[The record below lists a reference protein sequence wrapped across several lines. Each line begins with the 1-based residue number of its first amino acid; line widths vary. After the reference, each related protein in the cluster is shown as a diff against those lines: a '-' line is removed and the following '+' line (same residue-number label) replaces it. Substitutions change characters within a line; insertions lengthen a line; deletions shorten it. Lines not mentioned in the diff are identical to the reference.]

1 MSLSAWDLP
10 YTLGSQTLH
19 PLKRHLMSTFTGGT
33 MGSLNKTQ
41 LIGNLG
47 ADPEIKS
54 LPDGTAVC
62 NLSIATTEKWRDKTS
77 NHTKEH
83 TEWHKVVLYRRLAE
97 IAGQYL
103 SKGSQIYIEG
113 KLRSRKWQDNN
124 GVDRYTT
131 EIEASEMQMLSSSRK
146 QESTFSDRPSPPS
159 KAVDLASAYDD
170 IPF

>member
-1 MSLSAWDLP
+1 
-10 YTLGSQTLH
+10 
-19 PLKRHLMSTFTGGT
+19 

-54 LPDGTAVC
+54 LADGTAVC
-62 NLSIATTEKWRDKTS
+62 NLSIATTEKWRDKYS
-77 NHTKEH
+77 NESREH

-103 SKGSQIYIEG
+103 SKGSLIYIEG
-113 KLRSRKWQDNN
+113 KLRTRRWQDSN
-124 GVDRYTT
+124 GIERYTT
-131 EIEASEMQMLSSSRK
+131 EIEASEMQMLGSGSKHGAPASSHTAKTFKTVSASSS
-146 QESTFSDRPSPPS
+146 
-159 KAVDLASAYDD
+159 YDD

>member
-1 MSLSAWDLP
+1 
-10 YTLGSQTLH
+10 
-19 PLKRHLMSTFTGGT
+19 

-54 LPDGTAVC
+54 LANGISVC
-62 NLSIATTEKWRDKTS
+62 NLSIATTDKWRDRDT
-77 NHTKEH
+77 NQTKEH

-103 SKGSQIYIEG
+103 SKGSQVYIEG
-113 KLRSRKWQDNN
+113 KLRTRKWQDSK
-124 GVDRYTT
+124 GLERYTT
-131 EIEASEMQMLSSSRK
+131 EIEASEMQMLSSGRK
-146 QESTFSDRPSPPS
+146 RDSSSDDRSIPS
-159 KAVDLASAYDD
+159 KGVFITASAYDD

>member
-1 MSLSAWDLP
+1 
-10 YTLGSQTLH
+10 
-19 PLKRHLMSTFTGGT
+19 

-47 ADPEIKS
+47 ADPEIKA

-62 NLSIATTEKWRDKTS
+62 NISIATTEKWRDKAS
-77 NHTKEH
+77 NQTKEH
-83 TEWHKVVLYRRLAE
+83 TEWHKAVLYRRLAE

-113 KLRSRKWQDNN
+113 KLRTRKWQDNN
-124 GVDRYTT
+124 GIERYTT
-131 EIEASEMQMLSSSRK
+131 EIEVAELQMLGSGRR
-146 QESTFSDRPSPPS
+146 QESTFGDRSLPSSNS
-159 KAVDLASAYDD
+159 KSLASSYDD

>member
-1 MSLSAWDLP
+1 
-10 YTLGSQTLH
+10 
-19 PLKRHLMSTFTGGT
+19 

-47 ADPEIKS
+47 ADPEIRS
-54 LPDGTAVC
+54 LPNGASVC
-62 NLSIATTEKWRDKTS
+62 NLSIATTETWRDKSS
-77 NHTKEH
+77 NQTKEH
-83 TEWHKVVLYRRLAE
+83 TEWHRVVLYRRLAE

-113 KLRSRKWQDNN
+113 KLRTRKWQDGN

-131 EIEASEMQMLSSSRK
+131 EIEASEMQMLSSNHRREK
-146 QESTFSDRPSPPS
+146 LDDVSTYAPS
-159 KAVDLASAYDD
+159 KPVILASAYDD

>member
-1 MSLSAWDLP
+1 
-10 YTLGSQTLH
+10 
-19 PLKRHLMSTFTGGT
+19 

-54 LPDGTAVC
+54 LSDGSAVC
-62 NLSIATTEKWRDKTS
+62 NISIATTEKWRDKTS
-77 NHTKEH
+77 NQIKEH

-103 SKGSQIYIEG
+103 SKGSKIYVEG
-113 KLRSRKWQDNN
+113 KLRTRKWQDNN
-124 GVDRYTT
+124 GVERYTT
-131 EIEASEMQMLSSSRK
+131 EIEVAELQMLGSSRQ
-146 QESTFSDRPSPPS
+146 QETASDGSPYPLS
-159 KAVDLASAYDD
+159 KPVGLASTYDD